1 MLKKTHAS
9 QPTMYLCGI
18 LLTKQVLMSQFIC
31 TCCCVQLAACLR
43 MIQHVQAF
51 ILEKQWL
58 DNESLFVYITVFSEN
73 STKLTFPEKEW
84 QIEQMVN
91 VQLTQNSVSMR
102 LFVDSGQQW
111 RSMEQRNELHQALDI
126 QTVLVES
133 ILGLTFN
140 RICRQWQKH
149 RISAALSVE
158 QE

>member
-1 MLKKTHAS
+1 M
-9 QPTMYLCGI
+9 
-18 LLTKQVLMSQFIC
+18 
-31 TCCCVQLAACLR
+31 R
-43 MIQHVQAF
+43 
-51 ILEKQWL
+51 
-58 DNESLFVYITVFSEN
+58 LFVYITVFSEN